1 MDGVGAL
8 VRNKSFIT
16 TLVGLIVAL
25 LVAAV
30 PALQEQQET
39 LIIAIVALVGVAIGG
54 YTVQDWTLATGQ
66 ARVAEANAQMARW
79 EAEGQAAQTA
89 MLEAQSTNL
98 EHVVEVSPPA
108 YLPRNR
114 NPHLDALLVF
124 EELTTP
130 EKPGDPVPDV
140 AAMRER
146 ARQNITAIARYQ

>member
-30 PALQEQQET
+30 PALQEQQQT
-39 LIIAIVALVGVAIGG
+39 LILAIVALVGVAIGG

-79 EAEGQAAQTA
+79 QAESQQASAQGAALEEAAI
-89 MLEAQSTNL
+89 M
-98 EHVVEVSPPA
+98 PA
-108 YLPRNR
+108 YIPRSR

-146 ARQNITAIARYQ
+146 ARQSITAIARYQ